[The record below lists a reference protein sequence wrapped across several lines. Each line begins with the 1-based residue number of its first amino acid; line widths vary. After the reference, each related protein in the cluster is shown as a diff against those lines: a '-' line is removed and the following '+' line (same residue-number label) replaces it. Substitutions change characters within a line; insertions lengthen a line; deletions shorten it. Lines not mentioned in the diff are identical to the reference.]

1 MTGAALAAA
10 GLAAPAAA
18 TVPAAQDRRFGTTM
32 TPLFAPV
39 EIGADLSALPAV
51 RAGRPRADHRRLP
64 APRGRTDGGR
74 GARPPSRPRLAACS
88 ATAPIAR
95 WPATT

>member
-18 TVPAAQDRRFGTTM
+18 TVPAAQDQRFATTM

-39 EIGADLSALPAV
+39 EIGADLSALPAG

-64 APRGRTDGGR
+64 APRGRDGP
-74 GARPPSRPRLAACS
+74 RPRRPAAVPARLAACS